1 MAFVE
6 IFKLI
11 KQFHGVILN
20 SKTVLPQT
28 FVEID
33 LNYYLNLVRDD
44 CTMESLDY
52 APIKTFSPDKN
63 IVFLLSSDSLGKG
76 KTGLGQTLLLELL
89 NSLIRNNTKPGTII
103 LMNSGV
109 CLAHKDPFAG
119 RLLVLEEQ
127 GVKIMVCISSADK
140 YGITDCIKAG
150 FLSGMDEITS
160 IFLSGAKIITLS

>member
-1 MAFVE
+1 M
-6 IFKLI
+6 
-11 KQFHGVILN
+11 N

-52 APIKTFSPDKN
+52 APVKTFSPDKN
-63 IVFLLSSDSLGKG
+63 IAFLFTSSCIGTG
-76 KTGLGQTLLLELL
+76 KTELGQTILLELL
-89 NSLIRNNTKPGTII
+89 SSLIRSNKKPGTII
-103 LMNSGV
+103 LINSAV
-109 CLAHKDPFAG
+109 NLAHKDPFAG

-140 YGITDCIKAG
+140 YGIIDGIKAG
-150 FLSGMDEITS
+150 FLAGMDEITS
-160 IFLSGAKIITLS
+160 VFLSGAKIVTL